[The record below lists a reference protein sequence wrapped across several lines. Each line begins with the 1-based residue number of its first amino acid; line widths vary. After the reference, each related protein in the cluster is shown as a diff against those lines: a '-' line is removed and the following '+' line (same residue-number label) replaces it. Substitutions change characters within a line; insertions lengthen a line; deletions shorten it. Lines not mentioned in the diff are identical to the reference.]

1 MKKIVRLTE
10 SDLVKLVKRVIKEQS
25 DTEQPDFRGKITR
38 GPEILR
44 NDPKLGGNKA
54 RVTQGVYPPSQ
65 TDNFNTFKPF
75 DTSYEN
81 LIRNKKIDIAPTQFC
96 VPQDK
101 VQRELGNGVIDVTDS
116 TIANQG
122 DLDLRG
128 NVFYVWEGKGMFR
141 ITQVERPHLINV
153 CAGTRNGVGNN
164 GIKRYIEK
172 MGIQNV
178 KTTPQ

>member
-10 SDLVKLVKRVIKEQS
+10 SDLVKLVKKVIKEQVNS
-25 DTEQPDFRGKITR
+25 EQPDFTGKIPR
-38 GPEILR
+38 GPHTIVR
-44 NDPKLGGNKA
+44 DARLGPNKGRVVPNAPNPSTGN
-54 RVTQGVYPPSQ
+54 P
-65 TDNFNTFKPF
+65 NTFKPF

-81 LIRNKKIDIAPTQFC
+81 LIRTEKIDIAPTQFC

-101 VQRELGNGVIDVTDS
+101 VQRELGRGVKDVTDS
-116 TIANQG
+116 MIANQG

-128 NVFYVWEGKGMFR
+128 NVFYVWEGNGMFR

-153 CAGTRNGVGNN
+153 CAGKRNGVGNN

-172 MGIQNV
+172 MGIRNV
-178 KTTPQ
+178 NTEPQ